1 MAPISREQMNEPPKD
16 FIEHIPGERRE
27 PKWLWKAAFVFVALF
42 WLLQWSDGFEW
53 DNIALGVITGLFIGL
68 WGMEMT
74 GGEVPAS
81 WRKATRRR

>member
-1 MAPISREQMNEPPKD
+1 MNEPPKD

-27 PKWLWKAAFVFVALF
+27 PKWLWKAAFVVIGIL
-42 WLLQWSDGFEW
+42 WLLQIRHGFVW
-53 DNIALGVITGLFIGL
+53 DQIMLSLGTGALIAA
-68 WGMEMT
+68 WAMEIT